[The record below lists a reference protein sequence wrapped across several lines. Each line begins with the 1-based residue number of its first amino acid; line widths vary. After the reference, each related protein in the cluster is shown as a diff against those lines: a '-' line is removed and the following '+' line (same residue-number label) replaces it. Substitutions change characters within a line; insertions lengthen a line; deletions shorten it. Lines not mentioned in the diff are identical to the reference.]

1 MSTAA
6 KELSPP
12 AEKDSVRTL
21 RAFVGVPVGA
31 AVVRAWTVARSGFEG
46 AAIRWVPDENLH
58 LTLKFLGNI
67 EETRVAAIGSALR
80 EALSGTEG
88 FVAAARGLGVF
99 PDAARPRVLWIGLDA
114 APLTAMARNVDRA
127 LAPFGVEQSAAPF
140 RPHVTVGRWR
150 RPAPR
155 DPRLRPALTRWRDH
169 EFGRFPVDEV
179 TLFRSTLRPA
189 GAIYSPLGVFPLKPG
204 GDRSAGESSRLD
216 QVSQPD

>member
-6 KELSPP
+6 KEISPP

-31 AVVRAWTVARSGFEG
+31 AVVRAWTTLRPGFEG
-46 AAIRWVPDENLH
+46 GTVRWVPEENLH
-58 LTLKFLGNI
+58 LTLKFLGDI

-88 FVAAARGLGVF
+88 FVATARGLGVF
-99 PDAARPRVLWIGLDA
+99 PDAGRPRVLWIGLA
-114 APLTAMARNVDRA
+114 APALTALARGVDQA
-127 LAPFGVEQSAAPF
+127 LAPFGVEPSTTPF

-155 DPRLRPALTRWRDH
+155 ELRLRQALARWRDH
-169 EFGRFPVDEV
+169 EFGRFRVDEV
-179 TLFRSTLRPA
+179 TLFRSTLRPG
-189 GAIYSPLGVFPLKPG
+189 GAIHSPLGRFPLKPG
-204 GDRSAGESSRLD
+204 GDRSVGEERWTG
-216 QVSQPD
+216 